1 MSAPAN
7 GRDRILLGQPAGEGR
22 SDGLRPG
29 CGTIGFSMRRPMPTR
44 TVSVHGYQG
53 ELHPDG
59 VAAGVIATGPG
70 ATRMLVAR
78 P

>member
-7 GRDRILLGQPAGEGR
+7 GRDRILVGQPAGEGW

-29 CGTIGFSMRRPMPTR
+29 CGTIGSSMRRPMPTR
-44 TVSVHGYQG
+44 TVSVHGYEG
-53 ELHPDG
+53 ELHPDC